1 MKQRQPSAI
10 AAILAIIFGVLFIAL
25 TFAATP
31 LIALLVGMA
40 IGYILELLTGDYVVA
55 AFNAIGMTGVQS
67 GDLPKVF
74 GLLAVVAT
82 FIKIGTSN
90 AVSTRNKDKTNGDD

>member
-10 AAILAIIFGVLFIAL
+10 AAVLAIIFGVLFIAL

-55 AFNAIGMTGVQS
+55 AFNAIGMNDVQD

-74 GLLAVVAT
+74 GLLAVVVT

-90 AVSTRNKDKTNGDD
+90 AVSTRKKDE

>member
-10 AAILAIIFGVLFIAL
+10 AAVLAIIFGVLFIAL

-55 AFNAIGMTGVQS
+55 AFNAIGMNGVQS

-74 GLLAVVAT
+74 GLLAVFVT

-90 AVSTRNKDKTNGDD
+90 AVSTRKKDE

>member
-1 MKQRQPSAI
+1 MKQRQSSVI
-10 AAILAIIFGVLFIAL
+10 ATILATIFLALFLVLAFVAS
-25 TFAATP
+25 P
-31 LIALLVGMA
+31 LIALLAGMA
-40 IGYILELLTGDYVVA
+40 IGWILELLTGDYVVA
-55 AFNAIGMTGVQS
+55 AFNAIGMTSVQD

-90 AVSTRNKDKTNGDD
+90 AVTTRNKKTDD

>member
-10 AAILAIIFGVLFIAL
+10 ATLFATIFLALFIAL
-25 TFAATP
+25 AFVASP
-31 LIALLVGMA
+31 LLALLVGMA
-40 IGYILELLTGDYVVA
+40 IGWILELLTGDYVVA
-55 AFNAIGMTGVQS
+55 AFNTIGMNGVQD

-74 GLLAVVAT
+74 GLLAVIAS